1 MAVDVFLDSLGD
13 PHTVR
18 KYGVGVGKTA
28 ERLGENRPLASVADE
43 MLGEARE
50 VLWGSTAVN
59 TWNTHRAAVLSWPG
73 WCRDHGHEGPA
84 VSAWPKRPAVPDAET
99 PVRSKMAVGRLIA
112 GREVHVR
119 EKELRRMLYET
130 TARAEEILG
139 VGIEELDLA
148 GPAAYVVMVTLLRLR
163 STGSGVHSP
172 QPCSASSL
180 IAATTS
186 LRSMLHRRPSSIWPA
201 TPNSSSAA
209 RIRYWYPR
217 ASTSPKPSDAN
228 RWACAATWLSSQL
241 GFAVRCAGVSSTT
254 DVDGDQAAASANSLV
269 YFYRVGRPPHLTSG
283 LRLACTAVRTPAGW
297 RLRSGRRVAERA
309 DATPSTHNE
318 LLEWLCGPVV

>member
-1 MAVDVFLDSLGD
+1 MKQSCHLGQWGSGALRSAVGDREGVDRPVAVDVFLDSLGD

-18 KYGVGVGKTA
+18 NYGVGVGKAA

-84 VSAWPKRPAVPDAET
+84 VPAWPKRPAVPDAET

-130 TARAEEILG
+130 TPVR
-139 VGIEELDLA
+139 
-148 GPAAYVVMVTLLRLR
+148 RR
-163 STGSGVHSP
+163 S
-172 QPCSASSL
+172 SASAS
-180 IAATTS
+180 
-186 LRSMLHRRPSSIWPA
+186 RSWTWPA
-201 TPNSSSAA
+201 
-209 RIRYWYPR
+209 RPR
-217 ASTSPKPSDAN
+217 T
-228 RWACAATWLSSQL
+228 
-241 GFAVRCAGVSSTT
+241 
-254 DVDGDQAAASANSLV
+254 
-269 YFYRVGRPPHLTSG
+269 
-283 LRLACTAVRTPAGW
+283 
-297 RLRSGRRVAERA
+297 
-309 DATPSTHNE
+309 
-318 LLEWLCGPVV
+318 